1 MTPDLPPALPRPAPV
16 ETPPACV
23 PKLIAVTDRALRGD
37 AGAIEQLRL
46 LGEALVL
53 VGGVDALVKLQG
65 ALHDHAVARWRQGTR
80 GDAIGTWWEHIPEWA
95 AL

>member
-1 MTPDLPPALPRPAPV
+1 MTPAQPVALPHTAPAEP
-16 ETPPACV
+16 TPACV

-37 AGAIEQLRL
+37 TSAIEQLRL

-65 ALHDHAVARWRQGTR
+65 ALHDHAVERWRQGSR
-80 GDAIGTWWEHIPEWA
+80 GDAIGDWWEHIPEWA